1 MAANRNAATMNPR
14 VRVIPALGNSTRRFD
29 GEEQP
34 KVRVAAYARVSTLEE
49 EQQSSY
55 QLQVSYF
62 EEYIEKTPG
71 WELYKVYSDEGVT
84 GTNTKYRTG
93 FNQMIKDATEGKFDY
108 IITKSI
114 SRFARNTLDCLTYV
128 RMLKSLD
135 KPVGVL
141 FDREKLDS
149 LDSKSEVLLTI
160 ISSIAEEESKTISA
174 NVSWGV
180 QKRFS
185 QGKAH
190 IPTTYFLGYDED
202 EEGNLIIN
210 EDEAKIIK
218 RIFRELLDGKGT
230 SLIAQGLTKD
240 KLKTARGNT
249 KWTGD
254 AVYKIIKNEKYCG
267 HALCQKSVTLDPLTH
282 RRVRNKNHKP
292 QYFIRNNH
300 PAIISEDDWNAAQKE
315 LDRRRQ
321 MFHDPEGKY
330 RRCYSNRAPLSNM
343 LYCGECGI
351 PVTRRRLTS
360 QVNGKPYKYTVW
372 HCNLSAHRKKVDFE
386 CNAKYIWEEVIEQ
399 AYNEMLLKMT
409 HEIDQIRREG
419 EEAIKDVGLTPEES
433 ARLEELDEI
442 IERIND
448 QISEMSIRENVTN
461 DPIYDATL
469 RNLIYE
475 SQIYQQEHEALV
487 KSQDKSKYMLQSLNT
502 LIKHLEEMED
512 FTTFDD
518 KIFKEIVEKGNMYN
532 DYRIEF
538 VFKCGIVRT
547 AYGWRRGK
555 NPVESLLTGPEE

>member
-1 MAANRNAATMNPR
+1 MAGNRNASTMNPR
-14 VRVIPALGNSTRRFD
+14 VRVIPALGNYTRRME
-29 GEEQP
+29 GEEAP

-93 FNQMIKDATEGKFDY
+93 FNEMIKDAKEGKFDY

-185 QGKAH
+185 QGKPH

-210 EDEAKIIK
+210 EEEAKIVR
-218 RIFRELLDGKGT
+218 RIFKELLSGKGT
-230 SLIAQGLTKD
+230 PLIAKGLTKD
-240 KLKTARGNT
+240 KIKTARGNT
-249 KWTGD
+249 KWTSD
-254 AVYKIIKNEKYCG
+254 AVLKLIKNEKYCG

-282 RRVRNKNHKP
+282 KRVRNKNHKP

-315 LDRRRQ
+315 LERRRQ

-330 RRCYSNRAPLSNM
+330 RRCYSNRAPFSNM
-343 LYCGECGI
+343 LYCGECGM

-360 QVNGKPYKYTVW
+360 KNNGKTYKFTVW
-372 HCNLSAHRKKVDFE
+372 QCNLSSHRAKADFE
-386 CNAKYIWEEVIEQ
+386 CNARYIWEEVIEQ

-409 HEIDQIRREG
+409 DEIDQIRSEA
-419 EEAIKDVGLTPEES
+419 EEAIQEAGLTPDES

-448 QISEMSIRENVTN
+448 QISELSLRENVTN

-475 SQIYQQEHEALV
+475 SQIYQQEHEGLL
-487 KSQDKSKYMLQSLNT
+487 KSQDKSKYMIQNLST
-502 LIKHLEEMED
+502 LIKHLKGMKD
-512 FTTFDD
+512 FATFND
-518 KIFKEIVEKGNMYN
+518 KVFTEIVEQGSLYH

-538 VFKCGIVRT
+538 KFKCGVVRT

-555 NPVESLLTGPEE
+555 NPVEPILGGIEE